1 MAESRVRRVTTL
13 EMASALRI
21 FSRRKISP
29 KWFCKTSS
37 TSPLVLHHVKDY
49 TGPCL
54 TDSSLLLARS
64 FHRQVFFE
72 DGKKMSFGQPLGA
85 SSGVFLCRHISSSS
99 SSCKPEEWSIKI
111 DAFGDIVEGLVPEK
125 SVEAMSTT
133 IDGCS
138 SAAAVE
144 NFSSPVNC
152 VHYLHH
158 SLTYDEGQEAV
169 YIYLITDRISLY
181 ILSMCKS
188 LFSSLSHT
196 VFLVQSKTLDSFL
209 CTQIAC
215 RDKQV
220 AKLRKA
226 LGMPYDPAVTASE
239 QQRIMARVISAMTTI
254 DVVKKKDNK

>member
-1 MAESRVRRVTTL
+1 MKDL
-13 EMASALRI
+13 
-21 FSRRKISP
+21 P
-29 KWFCKTSS
+29 WFCI
-37 TSPLVLHHVKDY
+37 
-49 TGPCL
+49 
-54 TDSSLLLARS
+54 
-64 FHRQVFFE
+64 FFIVV
-72 DGKKMSFGQPLGA
+72 QA
-85 SSGVFLCRHISSSS
+85 
-99 SSCKPEEWSIKI
+99 
-111 DAFGDIVEGLVPEK
+111 AFKYEP
-125 SVEAMSTT
+125 
-133 IDGCS
+133 
-138 SAAAVE
+138 
-144 NFSSPVNC
+144 
-152 VHYLHH
+152 
-158 SLTYDEGQEAV
+158 AV